1 MNDDVL
7 NQENEA
13 GRMGR
18 NRDVERD
25 ADDTA
30 RKDDRSIFKREDDD
44 DIEDGDE
51 GDIGTEEAYR

>member
-18 NRDVERD
+18 NRDVERE
-25 ADDTA
+25 DDTT
-30 RKDDRSIFKREDDD
+30 RKDDRSIFTPEEE
-44 DIEDGDE
+44 DIEDGDK
-51 GDIGTEEAYR
+51 GDFGSEEAYR